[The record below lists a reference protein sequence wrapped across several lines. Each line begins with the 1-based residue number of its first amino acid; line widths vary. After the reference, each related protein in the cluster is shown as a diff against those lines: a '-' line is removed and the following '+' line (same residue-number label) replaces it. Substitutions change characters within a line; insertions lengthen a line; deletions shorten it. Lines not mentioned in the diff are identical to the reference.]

1 MSVEFYK
8 DDFGIERVIGKGE
21 GVEKLNRSDEIKEFG
36 YTQAIVVPFNLEDG
50 VELPKVNLGTV
61 FGRGICKL
69 PKGSVPTKAGV
80 VIKEISGGTA
90 SFGVGLYKKDGT
102 AVNAVGLVAAAAK
115 TAGAVA
121 GDGALLN
128 TVLAD
133 DSYISVSSDT
143 VSATKLRGFIYV
155 EYV

>member
-1 MSVEFYK
+1 MFKSKVPPLAVKAWFAVPPLSILK
-8 DDFGIERVIGKGE
+8 PVAFTFPFTSNISDGK
-21 GVEKLNRSDEIKEFG
+21 VVPIPTLL
-36 YTQAIVVPFNLEDG
+36 VVPF
-50 VELPKVNLGTV
+50 T
-61 FGRGICKL
+61 
-69 PKGSVPTKAGV
+69 TKAGV

-121 GDGALLN
+121 GAGALLN